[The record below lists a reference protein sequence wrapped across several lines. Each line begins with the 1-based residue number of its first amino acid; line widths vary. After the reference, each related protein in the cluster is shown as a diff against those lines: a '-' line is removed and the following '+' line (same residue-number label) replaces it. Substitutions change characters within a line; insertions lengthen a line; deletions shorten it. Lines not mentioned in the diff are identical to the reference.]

1 MEEDNISF
9 IKLLHVLT
17 LSGRNGEYG
26 GPVRVAREISK
37 ELTKRGHSVEIFSGA
52 RRGSEPV
59 QTEATVES
67 YIHVRPILRALPLSS
82 LWNFK
87 IIPVLWMKIRKTEI
101 IHIHFARDLIPFT
114 AAIIALLQGK
124 PYIAQTHGMIIS
136 DGRKSTSVIDFLLT
150 KPLLNRSKMVLVLTE
165 IEFDKLRELNI
176 KPKFVIL
183 PNGIEVLPISDRG
196 TTNEIKRIIFCSRL
210 QKRKGIEKFVD
221 LAEHF
226 KAEAGRYVFEI
237 FGPDGGELENTLNAI
252 SKRKLDNLKYKG
264 ALSSEKVAE
273 VLKNADLLVLPSKD
287 EPYPMVVLETLSVG
301 TPVLV
306 MPSCGLAKEL
316 YKHDARFVATSESV
330 EGLIESFLGME
341 NRTQFVK
348 NTAAL
353 SQYCKNTFGISSV
366 VNRLETIY
374 RKVMLEA

>member
-52 RRGSEPV
+52 RRGSGPV

-210 QKRKGIEKFVD
+210 QKRKGI
-221 LAEHF
+221 
-226 KAEAGRYVFEI
+226 
-237 FGPDGGELENTLNAI
+237 
-252 SKRKLDNLKYKG
+252 
-264 ALSSEKVAE
+264 
-273 VLKNADLLVLPSKD
+273 
-287 EPYPMVVLETLSVG
+287 
-301 TPVLV
+301 
-306 MPSCGLAKEL
+306 
-316 YKHDARFVATSESV
+316 
-330 EGLIESFLGME
+330 
-341 NRTQFVK
+341 
-348 NTAAL
+348 
-353 SQYCKNTFGISSV
+353 
-366 VNRLETIY
+366 
-374 RKVMLEA
+374 